1 MVALMETTAETRQL
15 HLSGIHHA
23 IIPADEED
31 ILSAYVQYAFHHTN
45 NDVEM
50 YENAATLAPLIE
62 QKQLFLQLACRKRV
76 ILLRLKINLPDS
88 SSMLVANSRK
98 TPGSSLTRYI
108 LDLDSTPLLTVEDAF
123 NLAHW
128 RENKT
133 MLLYEKLLSSLTNQS
148 TRVLFDFLLA
158 EQRDCIDFITRS
170 ISEGCIGFSAI
181 DAAA

>member
-62 QKQLFLQLACRKRV
+62 QKQLFLQLACRKRE
-76 ILLRLKINLPDS
+76 ILLKLKMSLPVS
-88 SSMLVANSRK
+88 SPMMKENSK
-98 TPGSSLTRYI
+98 KAPGSSLTRYI
-108 LDLDSTPLLTVEDAF
+108 LDLDSTPLLTIEDAF
-123 NLAHW
+123 NLAYW

-133 MLLYEKLLSSLTNQS
+133 TLLYENLLSSLTHHS
-148 TRVLFDFLLA
+148 TRMLFDFLLA